1 MKRTHE
7 VMGSPNKTS
16 PKSETNK
23 RHGDQI
29 TGSPP
34 KKKIKNGAPTPQPK
48 NSVAMLNELR
58 QGLIY
63 TLEGQSG
70 PVHAPIFTMSV
81 EVIRSIFS
89 DVVVGRYQWFNFELS
104 QQVDGQK
111 YNGQGRSKKIARIQA
126 AQTALRSFIQF
137 KDGAILSPSKPSNNV
152 DFTSDEHLE
161 NGIII
166 KKEALLDS
174 SKYYF
179 SFLLFFFIFVSF
191 NFKSTCGIRWLYFEF
206 FLLLLSF
213 RNEFIRK
220 IISNFIFQ
228 KKEVTSPLLPH

>member
-1 MKRTHE
+1 MNSEINGNNINKVNMKRTHE
-7 VMGSPNKTS
+7 AMTSPNKTS
-16 PKSETNK
+16 PKSETASFTNK
-23 RHGDQI
+23 RHGDHI
-29 TGSPP
+29 SGSPP
-34 KKKIKNGAPTPQPK
+34 KKKIKNGAPAPQPK

-81 EVIRSIFS
+81 EVMLFILNIH
-89 DVVVGRYQWFNFELS
+89 VVVALYKTT

-179 SFLLFFFIFVSF
+179 SFCFI
-191 NFKSTCGIRWLYFEF
+191 
-206 FLLLLSF
+206 
-213 RNEFIRK
+213 
-220 IISNFIFQ
+220 
-228 KKEVTSPLLPH
+228 